1 MLMTEHLVTQQRL
14 THIHQKVLNRIDLK
28 ITIWA
33 CIAFFGLDLGRG
45 NISQA
50 NSARESRSFHITAG
64 SKHV

>member
-1 MLMTEHLVTQQRL
+1 MLIIGHLHAFITL
-14 THIHQKVLNRIDLK
+14 THINQKVLNRIDLK

-50 NSARESRSFHITAG
+50 NSARESRSFRIEFHARY
-64 SKHV
+64 